1 MLRGTPN
8 PVARRCLAP
17 ACAVLT
23 ADVQAIS
30 CTSLLRLQQLSSAAM
45 RGVPPRNKR
54 ALDRRQEASVEQAY
68 ARLEQMYLSKGGYLI
83 PSKEQRRIEASGGSA
98 TYGEVTTCGI
108 DSLITQMWHRHADN
122 PLSKQ
127 GPVFMDLGSGLGR
140 VVLQM
145 ALACGHAF
153 QRYIGLELSSTRLDQ
168 SEQVLSWL
176 REELG
181 RDPAAADAL
190 ACVDFYQED
199 VTSSAVLAEATHVF
213 MCSTAFGAGACR
225 QVVEQLAASPN
236 FQVGASEPLLD
247 LPSKA
252 HSMPCCLSHMAEHM
266 VAMVDAHA
274 SVGNV
279 LHYNLAQVLVT
290 SRELPL
296 QHHLLRLGEFG
307 CEMSWNAAGTAHVY
321 VRRDLQ
327 RAPEGLLAH
336 YCCREGICWLPN
348 TRSHPTFAVQEPLE
362 GWRFQL
368 APVQPVSAS
377 MHGPDCDS
385 Q

>member
-1 MLRGTPN
+1 MLRGTPY

-17 ACAVLT
+17 AYAVVT

-108 DSLITQMWHRHADN
+108 DSLITQMWHRLADN
-122 PLSKQ
+122 PLSRQ

-190 ACVDFYQED
+190 ARVDFYQED

-236 FQVGASEPLLD
+236 F
-247 LPSKA
+247 
-252 HSMPCCLSHMAEHM
+252 
-266 VAMVDAHA
+266 
-274 SVGNV
+274 
-279 LHYNLAQVLVT
+279 QVLVT

-348 TRSHPTFAVQEPLE
+348 TGSHPTFAVQEPLE
-362 GWRFQL
+362 GWRYQL
-368 APVQPVSAS
+368 APVQPVLAS
-377 MHGPDCDS
+377 MHGPACDP

>member
-1 MLRGTPN
+1 MLRGTPY

-17 ACAVLT
+17 ACAVVT

-54 ALDRRQEASVEQAY
+54 ALDRRQEAVEQAY
-68 ARLEQMYLSKGGYLI
+68 ARLEQDHAVVMPQMYLSKGGYLI

-108 DSLITQMWHRHADN
+108 DSLISQIWHRHADN

-140 VVLQM
+140 VVLQV

-153 QRYIGLELSSTRLDQ
+153 QHYIGLELSSTRLDQ

-236 FQVGASEPLLD
+236 FQVGATEPVLR
-247 LPSKA
+247 
-252 HSMPCCLSHMAEHM
+252 
-266 VAMVDAHA
+266 VD
-274 SVGNV
+274 NV
-279 LHYNLAQVLVT
+279 CIMCA
-290 SRELPL
+290 
-296 QHHLLRLGEFG
+296 
-307 CEMSWNAAGTAHVY
+307 
-321 VRRDLQ
+321 
-327 RAPEGLLAH
+327 
-336 YCCREGICWLPN
+336 
-348 TRSHPTFAVQEPLE
+348 
-362 GWRFQL
+362 
-368 APVQPVSAS
+368 
-377 MHGPDCDS
+377 
-385 Q
+385 